1 MIIFPLRK
9 FWTYSPRGLAAAVLW
24 NVCLILRIPCP
35 YVPTLLGWIV
45 GAEETLRDDGDNP
58 E

>member
-1 MIIFPLRK
+1 MVIFPLRK

-45 GAEETLRDDGDNP
+45 GAKEALRDDED
-58 E
+58 